1 MSILLFLTVTCCS
14 LLIISFGDKLLPCSF
29 HENVNTF
36 LKFKNSIIFT
46 DMNITFHIIDPSD
59 ILIILPLMQE
69 LGSYEVPEKI
79 LKERILEMSTQS
91 YQCLGVYD
99 DKTLIGIFGLWFQT
113 RHYAGKSVEADHI
126 IIDKAYR
133 NKGIGDLLFTFIYE
147 YAKNKNCNWVEL
159 NTYVQNF
166 PSHKFYYNQGFVIK
180 GYHFVKEL

>member
-1 MSILLFLTVTCCS
+1 LR
-14 LLIISFGDKLLPCSF
+14 
-29 HENVNTF
+29 
-36 LKFKNSIIFT
+36 FKNSIIFA
-46 DMNITFHIIDPSD
+46 DMNISFRIIAPSD

-69 LGSYEVPEKI
+69 MGSFEVPENV
-79 LKERILEMSTQS
+79 LKERILEMATQS
-91 YQCLGVYD
+91 YECIGVYD
-99 DKTLIGIFGLWFQT
+99 AEILIGICGLWFQT

-133 NKGIGDLLFTFIYE
+133 NKGLGDQLFSFIYE
-147 YAKNKNCNWVEL
+147 YATNKKCNWVEL